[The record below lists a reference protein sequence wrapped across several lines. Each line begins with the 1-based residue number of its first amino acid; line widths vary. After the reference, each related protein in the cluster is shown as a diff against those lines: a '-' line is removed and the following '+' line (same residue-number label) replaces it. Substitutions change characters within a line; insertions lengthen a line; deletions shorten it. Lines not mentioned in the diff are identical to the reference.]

1 MSKLSFKSK
10 CLIAINGLA
19 ITSLSSAATAQD
31 NFTFVPQGRLQ
42 VDYTNASGDNSGADF
57 NGFEL
62 RRAYIGARG
71 KLGKNISYNV
81 DVGVDE
87 TGDVTPIVA
96 FIDWKPFGKQKGN
109 DFRIRAGQF
118 KTPMSL
124 DESTSSRFTSTIER
138 SAFTDAFNIQRNVG
152 IGFVQRGEKHTLSGG
167 VFGGALDHQ
176 PFGSSN
182 EAALRGT
189 YTPYLKKKKVVHLG
203 ASVRYRTDNKDAGP
217 NRYTQRPYSHNIDPI
232 LSTGRIAESDTT
244 FAGEAA
250 WVNDKT
256 WVAGEYAVSK
266 VKCSTCLSDPSF
278 NGYYA
283 EAGMF
288 FGGRK
293 VYKNGKF
300 NRPRVYNPVTE
311 GGKGAFSI
319 VARYD
324 GLDLTDAPTIGGDLK
339 TIIVGADWYPT
350 KNTRLGVN
358 YFNSDADLGTSASR
372 LAPEFIALQTSNI
385 SSEKVQGFVVRAQ
398 FDF

>member
-1 MSKLSFKSK
+1 MKNFNFKVKCITTVSLVTIMS
-10 CLIAINGLA
+10 LA
-19 ITSLSSAATAQD
+19 GSATAQD
-31 NFTFVPQGRLQ
+31 SFTLVPQGRIQ
-42 VDYTNASGDNSGADF
+42 VDYTNANGDNSGADF
-57 NGFEL
+57 NGFDL
-62 RRAYIGARG
+62 RRAYIGAHG
-71 KLGKNISYNV
+71 KLGDKFSYNV

-87 TGDVTPIVA
+87 TGKVTPIVA
-96 FIDWKPFGKQKGN
+96 FLDWKPFNTKKGS

-138 SAFTDAFNIQRNVG
+138 AAFTDAFNIQRNVG
-152 IGFVQRGEKHTLSGG
+152 IGFVERGKKHTLAGG
-167 VFGGALDHQ
+167 VFGGAIDHQ
-176 PFGSSN
+176 PFGSST
-182 EAALRGT
+182 EIALRGT
-189 YTPYLKKKKVVHLG
+189 YTPYITKKKAVHLG
-203 ASVRYRTDNKDAGP
+203 ASFRYRTDNKDSGP

-250 WVNDKT
+250 WINDKM
-256 WVAGEYAVSK
+256 WVAGEYAVNK
-266 VKCSTCLSDPSF
+266 VKCAICLTDPNF

-300 NRPRVYNPVTE
+300 NRPKVYNPVTK
-311 GGKGAFSI
+311 GGIGAFSV

-324 GLDLTDAPTIGGDLK
+324 GLDLVDTSVNGGDLK
-339 TIIVGADWYPT
+339 NVILGVDWYPT
-350 KNTRLGVN
+350 KNTRLGIN
-358 YFNSDADLGTSASR
+358 YFNADANLGTSPSR
-372 LAPEFIALQTSNI
+372 LAPEFIALQTASVTQ
-385 SSEKVQGFVVRAQ
+385 EKVKGFIIRAQ

>member
-1 MSKLSFKSK
+1 MKKLSIKAK
-10 CLIAINGLA
+10 CIATVSMLA
-19 ITSLSSAATAQD
+19 MTSLPSVATAQE
-31 NFTFVPQGRLQ
+31 NFTFTPQGRIQ

-57 NGFEL
+57 NGLEL

-71 KLGKNISYNV
+71 KLGENISYNI
-81 DVGVDE
+81 DIGVDE

-96 FIDWKPFGKQKGN
+96 FIDWKPFGKSKNN

-118 KTPMSL
+118 KTPISL
-124 DESTSSRFTSTIER
+124 DESTSSRFTSTLER
-138 SAFTDAFNIQRNVG
+138 AAFTDSFNIQRPVG

-189 YTPYLKKKKVVHLG
+189 FTPYLKKKKVVHLG
-203 ASVRYRTDNKDAGP
+203 ASVRYRTDNKDSGP

-232 LSTGRIAESDTT
+232 LSTDRIAESDTT

-250 WVNDKT
+250 VVNDKV
-256 WVAGEYAVSK
+256 WVAGEYAVNN
-266 VKCSTCLSDPSF
+266 VNCSTCLTDPSF

-300 NRPRVYNPVTE
+300 NRPKVYNPVTE
-311 GGKGAFSI
+311 GGIGAFSV

-350 KNTRLGVN
+350 KNTRLGIN
-358 YFNSDADLGTSASR
+358 YFNSDADLGTSVSR
-372 LAPEFIALQTSNI
+372 LAPEFVALQTAGVTE
-385 SSEKVQGFVVRAQ
+385 EKVQGFLIRAQ
-398 FDF
+398 YDF